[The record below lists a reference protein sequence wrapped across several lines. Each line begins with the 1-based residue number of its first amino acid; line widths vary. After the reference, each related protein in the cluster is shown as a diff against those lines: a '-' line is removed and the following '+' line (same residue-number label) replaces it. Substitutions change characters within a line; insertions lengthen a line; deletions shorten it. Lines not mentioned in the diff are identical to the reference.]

1 MELVKKI
8 TELSKELSEKRQRE
22 VIDFIEFLRQKQLKE
37 DMELMDEVFEENK
50 KAMNELAK

>member
-8 TELSKELSEKRQRE
+8 TELSKELSEKRQCE
-22 VIDFIEFLRQKQLKE
+22 VIDFIEFLIQKQLKE

-50 KAMNELAK
+50 KAMEELAK

>member
-1 MELVKKI
+1 MELLKKI
-8 TELSKELSEKRQRE
+8 TELSKDLSEKRQRE

-50 KAMNELAK
+50 KAMEELVK